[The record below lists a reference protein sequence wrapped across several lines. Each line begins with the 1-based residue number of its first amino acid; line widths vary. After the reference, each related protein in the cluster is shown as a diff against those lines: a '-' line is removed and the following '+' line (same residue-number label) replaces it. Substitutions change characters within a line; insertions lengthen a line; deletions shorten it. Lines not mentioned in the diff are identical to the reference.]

1 MLLCIW
7 SLAIAVYIF
16 TIIFKLDQ
24 VVAIIETVLYALLG
38 IQLLIINCVLLNK
51 VNQLTPTGSKDKFKS
66 EKRFLIA
73 TLIFFSLSYLTSL
86 VRNGIIYTI
95 LKTSNNDRDNDNRLY
110 DFFCVDTLRLTIFN
124 IGTFTLT
131 ELIPYQIIF
140 CLNYH
145 NFKDMPKA
153 DEYMKRQ

>member
-1 MLLCIW
+1 M
-7 SLAIAVYIF
+7 
-16 TIIFKLDQ
+16 
-24 VVAIIETVLYALLG
+24 
-38 IQLLIINCVLLNK
+38 
-51 VNQLTPTGSKDKFKS
+51 NQLTPTGSKDRFRS

-95 LKTSNNDRDNDNRLY
+95 LRTSNNDKDNDNRLY
-110 DFFCVDTLRLTIFN
+110 NFFCVDTLRLTIFN

-131 ELIPYQIIF
+131 ELIPYLIIF

-145 NFKDMPKA
+145 NFREMPKA
-153 DEYMKRQ
+153 EDYMKR